1 MANHEKEGQ
10 VAPAHHEHWKSL
22 NVKINLCDCVNL
34 YQLKT
39 WLPDGYSKILRSY
52 MFGPS
57 GFWTMAPLRYA
68 AKFDPLPFLGVRPHA
83 LHPGAIQGK
92 EGIKFCHLATL
103 VEGNLQNIGEQI
115 GFRYYKGESP
125 PSGRRRGLPCRGQ
138 TSSPSSRGETWGCGG
153 HP

>member
-1 MANHEKEGQ
+1 MFEQGWFDEQWYLFVQEAILLAALIARPRCVGQSLCTIKVVANHEKEGQ

-68 AKFDPLPFLGVRPHA
+68 AKFDPFLSLDRARVEGVRA
-83 LHPGAIQGK
+83 QSK
-92 EGIKFCHLATL
+92 ERKGIKF
-103 VEGNLQNIGEQI
+103 
-115 GFRYYKGESP
+115 
-125 PSGRRRGLPCRGQ
+125 
-138 TSSPSSRGETWGCGG
+138 SSVA
-153 HP
+153 